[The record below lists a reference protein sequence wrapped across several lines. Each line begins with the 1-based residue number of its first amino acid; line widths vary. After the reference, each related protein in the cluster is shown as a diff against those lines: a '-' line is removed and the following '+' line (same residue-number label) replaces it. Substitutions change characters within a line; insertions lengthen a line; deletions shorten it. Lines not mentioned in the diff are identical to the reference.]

1 MFSLECGSGQTR
13 DVAGR
18 KDARRAGLQKAVH
31 LDAAIEREA
40 DALRQLRTRPHPDA
54 DNDHIG
60 LQYASALETDLV
72 AFDPSRGFA
81 EMEDAYG
88 TSAQRKG
95 VQLNRSRTMH
105 FFCHES
111 IRDRYGAEAQKS
123 AF

>member
-1 MFSLECGSGQTR
+1 MS
-13 DVAGR
+13 AGR
-18 KDARRAGLQKAVH
+18 AKRAMSPVAKMPGALVSRKLFTLTPRSSARPTLS
-31 LDAAIEREA
+31 
-40 DALRQLRTRPHPDA
+40 RQLRTRPHPAA

-95 VQLNRSRTMH
+95 VQRNRSRTMH
-105 FFCHES
+105 FFCH
-111 IRDRYGAEAQKS
+111 
-123 AF
+123 